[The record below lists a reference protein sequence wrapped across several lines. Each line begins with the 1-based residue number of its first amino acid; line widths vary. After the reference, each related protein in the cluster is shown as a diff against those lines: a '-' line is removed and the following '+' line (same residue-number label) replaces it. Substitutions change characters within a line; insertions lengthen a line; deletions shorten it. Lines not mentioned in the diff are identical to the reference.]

1 MGQVLGFAHCKE
13 SPSTASTTPDSTDG
27 GNDESD
33 FPELQ
38 TAREFSEDE
47 EEASVEW
54 GTPRELTF
62 SYITIAAPPNSS
74 PTLGDHGPR
83 GRRDSQTRRARAP
96 LPRTET
102 CETFVPAL
110 GDSLENIPSLC
121 PSPEGEGAP
130 PPGHGH
136 GLDPFT
142 GWGVPTGYIDEPEG
156 AEGEEAA
163 AEAPCPRLVRPTLEA
178 EWSSSSNSRAS
189 SSDTS
194 LEDLPPPDALAP
206 PPEEG
211 CPCGA
216 EPIQRQAPYTP
227 EEALSSQ
234 HLALEEMME
243 EAHEDEEG
251 LDQEPVTQ
259 QHQIE
264 PDQSGNML
272 EMFDTGRH
280 PCVCGEVRLDH
291 YRLAPRDRRNQEGRK
306 EGRNGAIMANTVAD
320 LVYWRDTRKS
330 ACVFTVFMVALLCLL
345 HFSIIS
351 VVSYVSLAALTVTI
365 ALRVYSKVLLAIHR
379 GEGHNPFQA
388 QLDADFGLSKEQLE
402 HLTERVVF
410 YVTSGTKSLQRLFLV
425 YDMVESIKFAFF
437 FYILTYV
444 GAVFN
449 GLTLLILGVISAFT
463 FPLLYRQHQTQIDQY
478 VGLVRN
484 QLSNLR
490 AKMLAKL
497 PTAKAKAE

>member
-1 MGQVLGFAHCKE
+1 MCAYAIQGSKAVPLFLAEE

-163 AEAPCPRLVRPTLEA
+163 ADAPCPRLVRPTLEA

-272 EMFDTGRH
+272 EMFD
-280 PCVCGEVRLDH
+280 
-291 YRLAPRDRRNQEGRK
+291 
-306 EGRNGAIMANTVAD
+306 TVAD

-490 AKMLAKL
+490 AK
-497 PTAKAKAE
+497 

>member
-1 MGQVLGFAHCKE
+1 MSPQTFSPFLPEE

-47 EEASVEW
+47 EEEEASVEW

-62 SYITIAAPPNSS
+62 SYITIAAPNSGS
-74 PTLGDHGPR
+74 PPMGDHGPR
-83 GRRDSQTRRARAP
+83 GRRDSQTRRGRAP

-110 GDSLENIPSLC
+110 GDN
-121 PSPEGEGAP
+121 
-130 PPGHGH
+130 
-136 GLDPFT
+136 
-142 GWGVPTGYIDEPEG
+142 
-156 AEGEEAA
+156 
-163 AEAPCPRLVRPTLEA
+163 
-178 EWSSSSNSRAS
+178 
-189 SSDTS
+189 TS
-194 LEDLPPPDALAP
+194 LGDFPPLDALAP
-206 PPEEG
+206 EHEEG
-211 CPCGA
+211 APRGA
-216 EPIQRQAPYTP
+216 EHFRPQALTSPLEFGQQP
-227 EEALSSQ
+227 SLD
-234 HLALEEMME
+234 EEMG
-243 EAHEDEEG
+243 EAHEEEEEEEEEEG
-251 LDQEPVTQ
+251 LGWEPIAE
-259 QHQIE
+259 HQDE
-264 PDQSGNML
+264 PDLSGSPL
-272 EMFDTGRH
+272 GI
-280 PCVCGEVRLDH
+280 CI
-291 YRLAPRDRRNQEGRK
+291 A
-306 EGRNGAIMANTVAD
+306 VAD

-330 ACVFTVFMVALLCLL
+330 ACVFTVLMVALLCLL

-351 VVSYVSLAALTVTI
+351 VASYVSLAALTITI
-365 ALRVYSKVLLAIHR
+365 SLRVYSKALQAIHR
-379 GEGHNPFQA
+379 GEGNNPFQA
-388 QLDADFGLSKEQLE
+388 QLDAEIGLSKEQLE
-402 HLTERVVF
+402 RLTERVVF
-410 YVTSGTKSLQRLFLV
+410 CVTSGTKSLQRLFLV
-425 YDMVESIKFAFF
+425 DDMVESIKFAFF

-463 FPLLYRQHQTQIDQY
+463 FPLLYRQHQAQIDQY

>member
-1 MGQVLGFAHCKE
+1 MDQITAKHSHGFTGQLALEE

-47 EEASVEW
+47 EDEEVSLEW

-62 SYITIAAPPNSS
+62 SYITIAGPLNSS
-74 PTLGDHGPR
+74 PTLGEHAPR

-96 LPRTET
+96 LPRTDT

-130 PPGHGH
+130 PPVDGQ
-136 GLDPFT
+136 GLDPFL
-142 GWGVPTGYIDEPEG
+142 GWEAHADSVEEADQGKGEG
-156 AEGEEAA
+156 AQGLQRHSPLAQA
-163 AEAPCPRLVRPTLEA
+163 LVGGQ
-178 EWSSSSNSRAS
+178 SSSRSSES
-189 SSDTS
+189 SSETS

-206 PPEEG
+206 HPE
-211 CPCGA
+211 PGA
-216 EPIQRQAPYTP
+216 PRGADTTQHPSLTSSEFCQHPSWDEEVEQMEEEEEEEDRAPISEQRQA
-227 EEALSSQ
+227 EL
-234 HLALEEMME
+234 
-243 EAHEDEEG
+243 
-251 LDQEPVTQ
+251 
-259 QHQIE
+259 
-264 PDQSGNML
+264 DQSGNTL
-272 EMFDTGRH
+272 EKC
-280 PCVCGEVRLDH
+280 PV
-291 YRLAPRDRRNQEGRK
+291 
-306 EGRNGAIMANTVAD
+306 VAD

-330 ACVFTVFMVALLCLL
+330 AFVFTTLMVALLCLL

-351 VVSYVSLAALTVTI
+351 VASYVSLAALSVTI
-365 ALRVYSKVLLAIHR
+365 SLRVYSKILLAIHR

-388 QLDADFGLSKEQLE
+388 QLDADLGLSKEQLE
-402 HLTERVVF
+402 RLTERVVF

-425 YDMVESIKFAFF
+425 DDLVESIKFAFL

-463 FPLLYRQHQTQIDQY
+463 FPLLYRQHQAQIDQY

-490 AKMLAKL
+490 AKMLSKL

>member
-47 EEASVEW
+47 EDEEVSLEW

-62 SYITIAAPPNSS
+62 SYITIAGPLNSS
-74 PTLGDHGPR
+74 PPLGEHAPR
-83 GRRDSQTRRARAP
+83 GRRDSQTRRARGP
-96 LPRTET
+96 LPRTDT

-121 PSPEGEGAP
+121 PSPEGEGEP
-130 PPGHGH
+130 PPADSQ
-136 GLDPFT
+136 GLDTFL
-142 GWGVPTGYIDEPEG
+142 GWEAHAGSVEEADQGEGEG
-156 AEGEEAA
+156 AQGSQRHSTVAQALEEGQ
-163 AEAPCPRLVRPTLEA
+163 
-178 EWSSSSNSRAS
+178 SSSSSRSSES

-194 LEDLPPPDALAP
+194 LEDLPPSDALAP
-206 PPEEG
+206 HPESG
-211 CPCGA
+211 APCGA
-216 EPIQRQAPYTP
+216 DTLQHPSLTSSEFCQHPLWDEEVEQREEEEEQEEDLEPISEQRQA
-227 EEALSSQ
+227 
-234 HLALEEMME
+234 
-243 EAHEDEEG
+243 
-251 LDQEPVTQ
+251 
-259 QHQIE
+259 E
-264 PDQSGNML
+264 PDQSGNTL
-272 EMFDTGRH
+272 EKC
-280 PCVCGEVRLDH
+280 PV
-291 YRLAPRDRRNQEGRK
+291 
-306 EGRNGAIMANTVAD
+306 VAD

-330 ACVFTVFMVALLCLL
+330 AFVFTALMVALLCLL

-351 VVSYVSLAALTVTI
+351 VASYLSLAALSVTI
-365 ALRVYSKVLLAIHR
+365 SLRVYSKILLAIHR

-388 QLDADFGLSKEQLE
+388 QLDADLGLSKEQLE
-402 HLTERVVF
+402 RLTERVTF

-425 YDMVESIKFAFF
+425 DDLVESIKFAFL

-463 FPLLYRQHQTQIDQY
+463 FPLLYRQHQAQIDQY

-490 AKMLAKL
+490 AKVLSKL

>member
-130 PPGHGH
+130 PPGHDH

-178 EWSSSSNSRAS
+178 ERSSSSNSRAS

-251 LDQEPVTQ
+251 LDQEPITQ

-272 EMFDTGRH
+272 EMFD
-280 PCVCGEVRLDH
+280 
-291 YRLAPRDRRNQEGRK
+291 
-306 EGRNGAIMANTVAD
+306 TVAD

>member
-1 MGQVLGFAHCKE
+1 MDEE

-47 EEASVEW
+47 DEEASVEW

-62 SYITIAAPPNSS
+62 SYITISGPLNSS

-96 LPRTET
+96 LPRTDT

-121 PSPEGEGAP
+121 PSPEGEGTP
-130 PPGHGH
+130 PPGSCQ
-136 GLDPFT
+136 GL
-142 GWGVPTGYIDEPEG
+142 GWDAHMSYVSEQDRMDGDRA
-156 AEGEEAA
+156 AEGPPHHSSITQVPEEGGQ
-163 AEAPCPRLVRPTLEA
+163 
-178 EWSSSSNSRAS
+178 SSSSSDS
-189 SSDTS
+189 SSAS
-194 LEDLPPPDALAP
+194 LDDLPHNALVP
-206 PPEEG
+206 HPEESA
-211 CPCGA
+211 PCGA
-216 EPIQRQAPYTP
+216 DAIQHRRMTSEFYQHPPMNEEREEEVQDEGQEPIT
-227 EEALSSQ
+227 E
-234 HLALEEMME
+234 
-243 EAHEDEEG
+243 
-251 LDQEPVTQ
+251 
-259 QHQIE
+259 QHQGE
-264 PDQSGNML
+264 PDQSGNTL
-272 EMFDTGRH
+272 EI
-280 PCVCGEVRLDH
+280 C
-291 YRLAPRDRRNQEGRK
+291 
-306 EGRNGAIMANTVAD
+306 IIVAD

-330 ACVFTVFMVALLCLL
+330 AFVFTALMVALLCLL

-351 VVSYVSLAALTVTI
+351 VASYISLAALSITVS
-365 ALRVYSKVLLAIHR
+365 LRVYSKVLHAIHR
-379 GEGHNPFQA
+379 GEGNNPFQA
-388 QLDADFGLSKEQLE
+388 QLDADLGLSKEQLE
-402 HLTERVVF
+402 RLTERVVF
-410 YVTSGTKSLQRLFLV
+410 YFTSGTKSLQRLFLV
-425 YDMVESIKFAFF
+425 DDMVESMKFAFL

-449 GLTLLILGVISAFT
+449 GMTLLILGVISAFT
-463 FPLLYRQHQTQIDQY
+463 FPLLYRQHQAQIDQY

>member
-13 SPSTASTTPDSTDG
+13 SPSTASTTPDSTEG

-62 SYITIAAPPNSS
+62 SYITIAGGPSSS
-74 PTLGDHGPR
+74 PTAGENASR
-83 GRRDSQTRRARAP
+83 GRRDSQTRRAQAA

-121 PSPEGEGAP
+121 PSPEGEGAS
-130 PPGHGH
+130 PPGHCQ
-136 GLDPFT
+136 GLDPFS
-142 GWGVPTGYIDEPEG
+142 GWYIDTSYG
-156 AEGEEAA
+156 NEAA
-163 AEAPCPRLVRPTLEA
+163 TGGGGVDLSPQHSFTTEAVEQEPGSP
-178 EWSSSSNSRAS
+178 S

-194 LEDLPPPDALAP
+194 PEEPPPPDALTP
-206 PPEEG
+206 PPAEDTSLGASTVQRQTGTSLEFCQHLLLDEEMEGEEEG
-211 CPCGA
+211 EEEEVEAGQDTVA
-216 EPIQRQAPYTP
+216 E
-227 EEALSSQ
+227 E
-234 HLALEEMME
+234 HLA
-243 EAHEDEEG
+243 
-251 LDQEPVTQ
+251 
-259 QHQIE
+259 E
-264 PDQSGNML
+264 PDQSEKSL
-272 EMFDTGRH
+272 E
-280 PCVCGEVRLDH
+280 
-291 YRLAPRDRRNQEGRK
+291 
-306 EGRNGAIMANTVAD
+306 IVAD

-330 ACVFTVFMVALLCLL
+330 TFVFTSLMLALLCLL
-345 HFSIIS
+345 HFSIVS
-351 VVSYVSLAALTVTI
+351 VVSYISLAVLAITI
-365 ALRVYSKVLLAIHR
+365 SLRVYSKVLHAIHR
-379 GEGHNPFQA
+379 GEGINPFQA
-388 QLDADFGLSKEQLE
+388 QLDADLGLSKEQLE
-402 HLTERVVF
+402 RLTERVIF
-410 YVTSGTKSLQRLFLV
+410 YATSATRSIQRLFLV
-425 YDMVESIKFAFF
+425 DDLVESIKFAFL

-449 GLTLLILGVISAFT
+449 GMTLLILGVISAFT
-463 FPLLYRQHQTQIDQY
+463 FPLLYRQHQAQIDQY

>member
-62 SYITIAAPPNSS
+62 SYITIAGGPSSS
-74 PTLGDHGPR
+74 PPLGDHSPR
-83 GRRDSQTRRARAP
+83 GRRDSQTRRTRAP
-96 LPRTET
+96 LPHMET

-121 PSPEGEGAP
+121 PSPEGEGAS
-130 PPGHGH
+130 PPGHCQ
-136 GLDPFT
+136 GLDPFA
-142 GWGVPTGYIDEPEG
+142 GWAAHLSCVSDPDT
-156 AEGEEAA
+156 AEGEG
-163 AEAPCPRLVRPTLEA
+163 APVSPLHSPITKALEG
-178 EWSSSSNSRAS
+178 EQSSSES
-189 SSDTS
+189 SSEIS
-194 LEDLPPPDALAP
+194 PEDLPPPEALAP
-206 PPEEG
+206 PTAEGAPCDAETIQHQAQTSLLNEEVG
-211 CPCGA
+211 
-216 EPIQRQAPYTP
+216 
-227 EEALSSQ
+227 EE
-234 HLALEEMME
+234 EEE
-243 EAHEDEEG
+243 EEEEERG
-251 LDQEPVTQ
+251 QEPPADQLQT
-259 QHQIE
+259 E
-264 PDQSGNML
+264 PDQLGNTL
-272 EMFDTGRH
+272 RT
-280 PCVCGEVRLDH
+280 CIL
-291 YRLAPRDRRNQEGRK
+291 
-306 EGRNGAIMANTVAD
+306 VAD
-320 LVYWRDTRKS
+320 LLYWRDTRRS
-330 ACVFTVFMVALLCLL
+330 AFVFTSLMVALLCLL

-351 VVSYVSLAALTVTI
+351 VASYVSLAALSVTI
-365 ALRVYSKVLLAIHR
+365 SLRVYSKVLQAIHR
-379 GEGHNPFQA
+379 GEGANPFQA
-388 QLDADFGLSKEQLE
+388 QLDADLGLSKEQLE
-402 HLTERVVF
+402 RLTERVTF
-410 YVTSGTKSLQRLFLV
+410 YATAGTRSLQRLFLV
-425 YDMVESIKFAFF
+425 DDMVESIKFAFL

-463 FPLLYRQHQTQIDQY
+463 FPLLYRQHQAQIDQY

>member
-38 TAREFSEDE
+38 TAREYSEDE

-62 SYITIAAPPNSS
+62 SYITIAAPLSSS
-74 PTLGDHGPR
+74 PTLGEHGPR

-121 PSPEGEGAP
+121 PSPEGDGGPHPESC
-130 PPGHGH
+130 HR
-136 GLDPFT
+136 LDPFM
-142 GWGVPTGYIDEPEG
+142 GWGVPTGYIDDPEVAEGDEAPEG
-156 AEGEEAA
+156 PGPGPNRHALKTE
-163 AEAPCPRLVRPTLEA
+163 C
-178 EWSSSSNSRAS
+178 SSSNSSNSSAS

-194 LEDLPPPDALAP
+194 LEDLPPLDALEPPSEEGSPCGTKPSPCQAP
-206 PPEEG
+206 AMPEED
-211 CPCGA
+211 
-216 EPIQRQAPYTP
+216 
-227 EEALSSQ
+227 L
-234 HLALEEMME
+234 HLRHPHLEEGMSVS
-243 EAHEDEEG
+243 DEEEG
-251 LDQEPVTQ
+251 PDQEPTTQ
-259 QHQIE
+259 QFQME
-264 PDQSGNML
+264 PDQSDDL
-272 EMFDTGRH
+272 LAMFD
-280 PCVCGEVRLDH
+280 
-291 YRLAPRDRRNQEGRK
+291 A
-306 EGRNGAIMANTVAD
+306 VAD

-330 ACVFTVFMVALLCLL
+330 ACVFTVLIVALLCLL

-402 HLTERVVF
+402 RLTERVVF

-463 FPLLYRQHQTQIDQY
+463 FPLLYRQHQAQIDQY

>member
-47 EEASVEW
+47 EEEEASVEW

-62 SYITIAAPPNSS
+62 SYITIAAPNSGGGG
-74 PTLGDHGPR
+74 PPLGDPGPR
-83 GRRDSQTRRARAP
+83 NRRDSQGRRARAP

-121 PSPEGEGAP
+121 PSPEAGGP
-130 PPGHGH
+130 
-136 GLDPFT
+136 GLDPFE
-142 GWGVPTGYIDEPEG
+142 GWEAHSGQVDADEV
-156 AEGEEAA
+156 GEEHLISQPHSPAVR
-163 AEAPCPRLVRPTLEA
+163 AEESGQC
-178 EWSSSSNSRAS
+178 S
-189 SSDTS
+189 SSDSSSETS
-194 LEDLPPPDALAP
+194 LGDLPPLDVSDPEL
-206 PPEEG
+206 EEG
-211 CPCGA
+211 GPNISGSIHLRLLTSTLELDHCPSLDDKEDEGEA
-216 EPIQRQAPYTP
+216 GLSWEPIT
-227 EEALSSQ
+227 E
-234 HLALEEMME
+234 
-243 EAHEDEEG
+243 
-251 LDQEPVTQ
+251 
-259 QHQIE
+259 QHQAE
-264 PDQSGNML
+264 ADQSESPL
-272 EMFDTGRH
+272 EI
-280 PCVCGEVRLDH
+280 CIL
-291 YRLAPRDRRNQEGRK
+291 
-306 EGRNGAIMANTVAD
+306 VAD
-320 LVYWRDTRKS
+320 LVYWRDTRAS
-330 ACVFTVFMVALLCLL
+330 ACVFTVLMVALLCLL

-351 VVSYVSLAALTVTI
+351 VASYVSLAALAVTI
-365 ALRVYSKVLLAIHR
+365 SLRVYSKALQALHR
-379 GEGHNPFQA
+379 GEGKNPFQA

-402 HLTERVVF
+402 RLTERVVF

-425 YDMVESIKFAFF
+425 DDMVESIKFAFF

-463 FPLLYRQHQTQIDQY
+463 FPLLYRQHQAQIDQY